1 MQGDGMLEFVW
12 PNNGGQQEIPDG
24 FWLVLLDDGR
34 FGEPW
39 CGLYSDDEFNDLFN
53 IVRHE

>member
-1 MQGDGMLEFVW
+1 MLEFVW